1 MGIKTIGRFVYDSS
15 SVTSLAVND
24 SVSGLSSTVS
34 NRFIDCDGTN
44 IIIYKPGT
52 YQILVNL
59 TLEAT
64 AVGTIE
70 TQIYRNNTVVA
81 GAHAVSTATA
91 IGDSITQSYS
101 TVLTVSCGTPTTI
114 NIKALTAMNLRIA
127 NIIINRIA

>member
-15 SVTSLAVND
+15 SATSLAVND

-34 NRFIDCDGTN
+34 NRFINCDGTN
-44 IIIYKPGT
+44 IMIYKPGT
-52 YQILVNL
+52 YQVLVNL

-64 AVGTIE
+64 AASTVE
-70 TQIYRNNTVVA
+70 TQIYRNNAVVA

-91 IGDSITQSYS
+91 IGDFITQSYS
-101 TVLTVSCGTPTTI
+101 TVISVSCGAPTTI
-114 NIKALTAMNLRIA
+114 NVKALTATNLRIA